1 MDKEM
6 LEEVVPLIG
15 NYRKIWIVR
24 IGLLKRLK
32 LLRSRVL
39 PLLALGL
46 LLLLAVWVV
55 LAPAESRL
63 GNVVKL
69 VYVHGALVWAGLF
82 TFSAAGLLGLV
93 ALVVRHLIG
102 RPARATTWYLGTEA
116 ASLAALIVW
125 GIYVVSAMIV
135 TGLTWG
141 QLVAWNEPR
150 VRVTGL
156 ILVAAVVLFVVAR
169 LVNHADFA
177 ALVNLL
183 LGIVPWVMVQQ
194 ADVIRHP
201 VDPIGGS
208 GSTAIQGYYLLI
220 QLTVA
225 GLAAILVAWLWVRAV
240 LRERG

>member
-1 MDKEM
+1 M
-6 LEEVVPLIG
+6 LEGMVPLSG
-15 NYRKIWIVR
+15 THPKILIVR
-24 IGLLKRLK
+24 IGPLERLRF
-32 LLRSRVL
+32 LRSRVL

-69 VYVHGALVWAGLF
+69 VFVHGALVWVGLF

-93 ALVVRHLIG
+93 ALAVRHLIG
-102 RPARATTWYLGTEA
+102 RSARATTWYLGTEA

-125 GIYVVSAMIV
+125 GIYVVSAMVV

-169 LVNHADFA
+169 LVNHADFTA
-177 ALVNLL
+177 VVNLL

-225 GLAAILVAWLWVRAV
+225 ALAATLVAWLWVRAV
-240 LRERG
+240 LKERD